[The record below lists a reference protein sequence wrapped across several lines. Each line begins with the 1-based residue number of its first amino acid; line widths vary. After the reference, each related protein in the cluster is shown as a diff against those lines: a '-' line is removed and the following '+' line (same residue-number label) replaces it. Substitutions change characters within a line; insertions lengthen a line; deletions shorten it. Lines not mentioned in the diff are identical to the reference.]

1 MALRAGIRQSRG
13 LPSLT
18 SVLKSK
24 TAQCNE
30 KKILSSYRCKHG
42 YNNGYQNASQEL
54 NWSLILKYGA
64 AAGLTA
70 VALKNAL
77 PQKDLLAEDG
87 DEKSIDLDQEI
98 IDKENR

>member
-18 SVLKSK
+18 SALKS
-24 TAQCNE
+24 TTGQCNQ
-30 KKILSSYRCKHG
+30 KQVISSYRFKHG
-42 YNNGYQNASQEL
+42 HNSGHKTGSQEV

-70 VALKNAL
+70 LALDSAV
-77 PQKDLLAEDG
+77 PRKDLLAEDG
-87 DEKSIDLDQEI
+87 DEKSIDIAQEI